1 MEYLNQELAKEYLRI
16 LKEFES
22 ENTEFLKNTENYFS
36 QVHLGFVPDGF
47 RKENFNVFILGRET
61 RGWYGLEG
69 DYNEKYIENSMEKS
83 KSWSEK
89 MYAEKILN
97 KKTGKGCSFFRFFS
111 NVAKNIGREKVLWGN
126 LYAFSYKKS
135 HPKESEYFREI
146 EEVSKKLLVAQIKV
160 LQPKLII
167 IACGVDKVTRKTRDE
182 CLNVQFSGLAVDGAD
197 LHKRYLES
205 CKIFID
211 GCDEIKGY
219 RIQHPS
225 SINYESRK
233 AREYLLTALKNF
245 A

>member
-1 MEYLNQELAKEYLRI
+1 MESLNQELAKEYRRI
-16 LKEFES
+16 LEEFAR
-22 ENTEFLKNTENYFS
+22 ENAEFLRDTENCLS

-47 RKENFNVFILGRET
+47 KKENFNILILGRET
-61 RGWYGLEG
+61 RGWDGLKG
-69 DYNEKYIENSMEKS
+69 DYNEDYVKDSMKKS
-83 KSWSEK
+83 KSWSK
-89 MYAEKILN
+89 RMYKEKILD
-97 KKTGKGCSFFRFFS
+97 KKIGKGCSFFGFFS
-111 NVAKNIGREKVLWGN
+111 NVAKNIGTEKVLWGN

-135 HPKESEYFREI
+135 HPKHSKYFREI

-167 IACGVDKVTRKTRDE
+167 IACGIDKETRKTRDE

-205 CKIFID
+205 CKIFVD

-233 AREYLLTALKNF
+233 AREYLLTILKDF
-245 A
+245 T